1 MTKAQKPV
9 VEKDDYKIIVTLNGR
24 SATYTNDDFA
34 FCDGME
40 NATTKRRREEYSYS
54 IADELFRNGFPKN
67 DARAI
72 ADVVARWA
80 VR

>member
-34 FCDGME
+34 YSDTMGM
-40 NATTKRRREEYSYS
+40 TRKRKLEEYAYS
-54 IADELFRNGFPKN
+54 LSDELREKGYPAA
-67 DARAI
+67 DARAV